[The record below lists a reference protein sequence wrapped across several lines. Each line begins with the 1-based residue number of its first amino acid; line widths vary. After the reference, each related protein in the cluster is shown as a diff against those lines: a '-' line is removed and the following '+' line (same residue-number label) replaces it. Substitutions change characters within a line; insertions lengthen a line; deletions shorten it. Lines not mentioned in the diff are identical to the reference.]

1 MKAAVLE
8 SRGELAVRDF
18 PEPDRAGWAVVE
30 TRAAGVC
37 GTELHIID
45 ALFEPPS
52 YPFVIGHE
60 ASGVVVAVPENS
72 AGTLGQ
78 RVAVYNMIGCGRCTW
93 CRTGNAQIC
102 TDPTG
107 QLGFTLHGTF
117 SDLIAVPVEN
127 LVPLPDEVSFEEA
140 ALLSCAG
147 MTAVHAGRLAGVC
160 LGETVVVDGVGG
172 VGLMVIQV
180 AKAAGARVLA
190 IADSAEKAALAEG
203 VGAFASVVLSSEGY
217 EPVATQVRELTDG
230 AGSDHFFELVGTSAS
245 MVAGL
250 RALARRG
257 TFVSIG
263 YTSDELKIH
272 PVELILSE
280 TRIVS
285 SVAAS
290 KRDLE
295 AAVQLAADGR
305 IQTVID
311 TRYPLEDVQVALDR
325 LRSRQVK
332 GRNVLKWSV

>member
-18 PEPDRAGWAVVE
+18 PEPDRAGWALVE

-37 GTELHIID
+37 GTELHILD

-60 ASGVVVAVPENS
+60 ASGIVVS
-72 AGTLGQ
+72 APQGSTIAPGR
-78 RVAVYNMIGCGRCTW
+78 RVAVYNMIGCGHCTW
-93 CRTGNAQIC
+93 CLSGNAQIC

-147 MTAVHAGRLAGVC
+147 MTAVHAVRLAGVS

-180 AKAAGARVLA
+180 AKAAGARVVA
-190 IADSAEKAALAEG
+190 IADSDEKAALAEG
-203 VGAFASVVLSSEGY
+203 VGAYASVVLASDGY
-217 EPVATQVRELTDG
+217 DAVADQVRALTGG

-245 MVAGL
+245 MLAGI

-295 AAVQLAADGR
+295 AAVQLAADELIR
-305 IQTVID
+305 TVID
-311 TRYPLEDVQVALDR
+311 TRYPLEEVPVALDR

-332 GRNVLKWSV
+332 GRNVLVWPA